1 MSTPYDERPWLRFY
15 PTGVPAG
22 VEVPDV
28 PLTHLLDDA
37 ARRFPHRRALV
48 FLGRSVRYR
57 RLIRYVDQFA
67 GMLRSLGVHKGDR
80 VAMVLPNCPQQVIAF
95 YGTLRRG
102 AVVVMNNPLYTPP
115 ELHHQLTDSGARVV
129 VVLDRMYE
137 TLVEA
142 LPGTHIE
149 HVLVTS
155 LTEYLPLRKRLAL
168 RLPLA
173 RVRQLR
179 AELTAPVPRDA
190 DVLLFREALR
200 GARRQHRQV
209 PIDPRYDLAALQY
222 TGGTTGRPKG
232 AMLTHRNLVANAHQ
246 TVAFDP
252 RIRPG
257 HEVSLAVLPLFHVF
271 GLTMCLTASM
281 LIGGTVVLI
290 PKFDLGLVLAA
301 LKRWRP
307 TIFPGVPPIYQQIAE
322 SPKARKSGMGS
333 VRTCVSGAMKLPRE
347 TVDAVRRAT
356 GARVIQGYGLTET
369 SPVVMANPLDGN
381 ARHVSVGIPLP
392 STDARIVDE
401 NDPMRPVPVG
411 MAGEV
416 LVRGPQV
423 FEGYWR
429 QPEETA
435 EVLRNGWLRTGDIGL
450 MSPDGF
456 FTLIDRKRDVVIV
469 DGLNVYPSEVEAQLC
484 QHPGVLDAAVVGL
497 PDARHGEAIKA
508 FVIPQPGVPP
518 PRPQELVELCAQGL
532 TRYKVPRYVEFRP
545 ELPRNMLGKVLRRVL
560 RDEAAAR
567 AGPGPTSSRPYG
579 T

>member
-15 PTGVPAG
+15 PKGVPAG

-37 ARRFPHRRALV
+37 ARRFPYRRALV
-48 FLGRSVRYR
+48 FLGRSIRYR
-57 RLIRYVDQFA
+57 RLVKLVDRFA
-67 GMLRSLGVHKGDR
+67 GILRSLGVHKGDR
-80 VAMVLPNCPQQVIAF
+80 VALVLPNCPQQVIAF

-115 ELHHQLTDSGARVV
+115 ELHQQLTDSGARVV

-137 TLVEA
+137 ALVEA
-142 LPGTHIE
+142 LPGTHVE

-155 LTEYLPLRKRLAL
+155 LTEYLPRHKRLAL
-168 RLPLA
+168 RLPLTK
-173 RVRQLR
+173 VREVR

-190 DVLLFREALR
+190 DVLFFREALR
-200 GARRQHRQV
+200 STRRQHRQV

-232 AMLTHRNLVANAHQ
+232 AMLTHWNLVANAHQ

-290 PKFDLGLVLAA
+290 PKFDLDLVLAA

-381 ARHVSVGIPLP
+381 ARHISVGIPLP

-411 MAGEV
+411 MAGE
-416 LVRGPQV
+416 LIVRGPQV

-484 QHPGVLDAAVVGL
+484 QHPGVLDAAVIGVH
-497 PDARHGEAIKA
+497 DARHGEAIKA
-508 FVIPQPGVPP
+508 FVIPQPGLPP

-567 AGPGPTSSRPYG
+567 AQRDPTSSRPYG